1 LQSGEEGRR
10 IETRELN
17 FERVSGSLVADI
29 ASDIMH
35 LQAMEGMGDW
45 GFREGDPL
53 TESVDEETL
62 MFFAVDHFVPLSKK
76 IEI

>member
-1 LQSGEEGRR
+1 
-10 IETRELN
+10 
-17 FERVSGSLVADI
+17 
-29 ASDIMH
+29 MH

-62 MFFAVDHFVPLSKK
+62 MFFTVDHFVPPFKENRDIVQLLETYARLLFVY
-76 IEI
+76 I